1 MDRTERFYRIGQL
14 LAARRVVPIATFLT
28 ELEVSRAT
36 FTRDVEYMRERLNVP
51 IEWDRR
57 ERGYRLAEGAGV
69 ELPGL
74 WLNPDEIRA
83 LLLMEQ
89 LVQSL
94 QSDLLGP
101 LLSPIRDRLAAFASA
116 HGQSVRE
123 LQARVRVIGSQPRAI
138 DSALLGNV
146 LAATLDRKRILVEH
160 FHRLRNESVMRE
172 LSPQSIVFYRNAWYL
187 QAWCHMRGGL
197 RVFAL
202 DAIRRAEFTGEP
214 ALDIDPR
221 EVRQRLDAT
230 YGIFDSATVKRA
242 RIRFSPAQARWV
254 ASELW
259 HPEQRGTLRDD
270 GSCEI
275 ELPYGVET
283 ELLMDVM
290 RFGPE
295 AEILE
300 PAELR
305 TAAASLLERAV
316 ALYRESE

>member
-14 LAARRVVPIATFLT
+14 LAARRVVPIATFLA

-36 FTRDVEYMRERLNVP
+36 FTRDIEYMRERLNVP

-74 WLNPDEIRA
+74 WLNADEIRA
-83 LLLMEQ
+83 LLVMEQ

-116 HGQSVRE
+116 HGQSVRN
-123 LQARVRVIGSQPRAI
+123 LQERVRVIGSQPRAI
-138 DSALLGNV
+138 DSALLGAV
-146 LAATLDRKRILVEH
+146 LAATLDRRRVRVEH
-160 FHRLRNESVMRE
+160 FHRLRNETVVRE

-187 QAWCHMRGGL
+187 QAWCHMRSEL

-202 DAIRRAEFTGEP
+202 DAIRHADLTDEP
-214 ALDIDPR
+214 ALDMDPQQ
-221 EVRQRLDAT
+221 VRARLDAT
-230 YGIFDSATVKRA
+230 YGIFDSAAVRWA
-242 RIRFSPAQARWV
+242 RIRFSAAQARWV

-259 HPEQRGTLRDD
+259 HPQQKGTLLED
-270 GSCEI
+270 GSYEI

-295 AEILE
+295 AEILG

-305 TAAASLLERAV
+305 QAAGALLERAA
-316 ALYRESE
+316 ALYRESD

>member
-14 LAARRVVPIATFLT
+14 LAARRVVPIATFLA

-36 FTRDVEYMRERLNVP
+36 FTRDIEYMRERLNVP

-74 WLNPDEIRA
+74 WLNADEIRA
-83 LLLMEQ
+83 LLVMEQ

-116 HGQSVRE
+116 HGQSVRN
-123 LQARVRVIGSQPRAI
+123 LQERVRVIGSQPRAI
-138 DSALLGNV
+138 DSTLLRAV
-146 LAATLDRKRILVEH
+146 LAATLDRRRVRVEH
-160 FHRLRNESVMRE
+160 FHRLRNETVVRE

-187 QAWCHMRGGL
+187 QAWCHMRSEL

-202 DAIRRAEFTGEP
+202 DAIRDAELTHEP
-214 ALDIDPR
+214 ALDMDPQQ
-221 EVRQRLDAT
+221 VRARLDAT
-230 YGIFDSATVKRA
+230 YGIFDSAAVRWA

-259 HPEQRGTLRDD
+259 HPQQKGTLLED
-270 GSCEI
+270 GSYEI

-295 AEILE
+295 AEVLE

-305 TAAASLLERAV
+305 QAAGALLERAA
-316 ALYRESE
+316 ALYRGRG